1 MSKKPPA
8 REDTAVIDVAGAA
21 APGGFIALA
30 NVAILVMAAGIGVDQ
45 VVEFGKV
52 IFTPGALALDL
63 GNIDVVMD
71 LAFRA
76 VMLAIFAFGGV
87 IGFRNISV
95 LHAVIQPFTL
105 LSLALMSLALM
116 ALLGAFLTWA
126 IVINVDWNTF
136 NSDDGEQMATAF
148 GGLVG
153 IGIFGITLAAMIAL
167 AFARG
172 VKIKGLGATTG
183 RMMRALEAQESPDAD
198 KLKAPPKRPWRGRA
212 LAAIG
217 LAWMAGI
224 QIVPNEICFDRD
236 WLRMFNQ
243 LSEAGFLFFIFARR
257 DFQPDAD
264 KLLAVDARSPIPF
277 LRSFQDDEKISSQMS
292 SAALVDWSLETRLT
306 AHFSKIGPFV
316 AIGNPKDKTLEIG
329 AARARLSDD
338 QWQARVIDWMDRAR
352 VIVLMSGVTHWVGWQ
367 LENVLDRHHADKL
380 IILFPQSR
388 MFFKFK
394 SESAAR
400 LKTIQDAA
408 AGTPWADALA
418 ALDRPERL
426 RALLLEPGGKIAG
439 FDAHARSRNA
449 YHLAALAAHYRKSA
463 AD

>member
-21 APGGFIALA
+21 APFGFIALA
-30 NVAILVMAAGIGVDQ
+30 NVAILVMAAGICVGQ

-52 IFTPGALALDL
+52 ILTTGALALDL

-71 LAFRA
+71 LVFRA

-87 IGFRNISV
+87 IAFRNISV

-105 LSLALMSLALM
+105 LSLALM

-126 IVINVDWNTF
+126 IVMNVDWNTF
-136 NSDDGEQMATAF
+136 SSDDGEQRAIAF
-148 GGLVG
+148 GSLVG

-183 RMMRALEAQESPDAD
+183 RMMRALKAQESPDAD
-198 KLKAPPKRPWRGRA
+198 KFKAPPKRPWRGRA

-224 QIVPNEICFDRD
+224 QLVPNEIYFDRD
-236 WLRMFNQ
+236 WFRMFNQ

-264 KLLAVDARSPIPF
+264 KLLAFDVRSPILF
-277 LRSFQDDEKISSQMS
+277 LRSFQDDEKISYQMS
-292 SAALVDWSLETRLT
+292 SAALVDWSLETRLA

-329 AARARLSDD
+329 AARALLSDD

-352 VIVLMSGVTHWVGWQ
+352 VIVLMSGVTHWVGWE

-388 MFFKFK
+388 KFFKFK

-426 RALLLEPGGKIAG
+426 RALLLEPGGKIAR

-449 YHLAALAAHYRKSA
+449 YHLAALAAHYRMSA
-463 AD
+463 AG